1 MTDHTHSTISG
12 GTRRAFLKTSLSGA
26 AAATL
31 LAQTNLARTVHAAGS
46 DTIKIALVG
55 CGGRGSGAALNAL
68 STAGPTKLWAMAD
81 AFADRLESSHAGLAQ
96 RFGKQVEVPPE
107 RRFVGLDAYR
117 QAIDALDPGSVV
129 LLATPPAFRPMHL
142 EYAVQQGRH
151 VFMEK
156 SFAVDAP
163 GIRRV
168 LRAGETAKQ
177 KNLKVASGLMWR
189 HDKAR
194 EECVRRLHDGAIGE
208 IHTLRTYR
216 MHAAVGSF
224 PKAADT
230 SELVYQLRNFN
241 NFTWLNAS
249 FFVDWLIHN
258 IDVCCWAKN
267 AWPVAAQGQGGRQ
280 VRTEPGQM
288 YDHYAVEYTFA
299 DGCRLYAQ
307 GRHITNCYDIF
318 SDFAH
323 GSKGSAILMESLAA
337 PKSRIYKNQNQIP
350 ENETWRYDG
359 PTPDP
364 YQVEHDLLFQAIRQ
378 DQPYNEVERAA
389 KGAMTAILGRM
400 AAESGQMITWD
411 DALASNVELAPG
423 LDKLTWE
430 STPPIVPD
438 KDGRYPIP
446 MPGLTKVL

>member
-107 RRFVGLDAYR
+107 RRFVGLDAFR

-129 LLATPPAFRPMHL
+129 LLATPPAFRPLHL
-142 EYAVQQGRH
+142 EYAVEKGRN

-323 GSKGSAILMESLAA
+323 GSKGSAVLMESLAA

-400 AAESGQMITWD
+400 AAESGQWITWD